1 MWSGNGARISKAK
14 EESFSACEDAHVE
27 LDLKDAK
34 RHAAYW
40 VILLSLGYW
49 SLFNTAF
56 TFHIV
61 SIYGEFGIDASQA
74 VKIFLPI
81 SVISVISRFLGSY
94 LSDRIAIK
102 YIYIAYGISLI
113 IASIAMMILN
123 TTIGTLLVI
132 IGYGIG
138 TGLFGM
144 LNIVTWPKLY
154 GRKHLGAV
162 SGFAMS
168 IIVAGS
174 AIGPWA
180 FSMVYRFTH
189 SYQGTGVI
197 GLAVSSCIMLAI
209 LFIPFSTEKNKKRN
223 NP

>member
-1 MWSGNGARISKAK
+1 MV
-14 EESFSACEDAHVE
+14 F
-27 LDLKDAK
+27 
-34 RHAAYW
+34 
-40 VILLSLGYW
+40 SLGYW

-61 SIYGEFGIDASQA
+61 SIYGELGISASEA

-81 SVISVISRFLGSY
+81 SIISVLSRFLGSF
-94 LSDRIAIK
+94 LSDRIPIK
-102 YIYIAYGISLI
+102 YIYIVYGISLI
-113 IASIAMMILN
+113 IASVAMLSLH
-123 TTIGTLLVI
+123 TTLGTLLVI

-138 TGLFGM
+138 SGLFGM

-174 AIGPWA
+174 AIGPWI
-180 FSMVYRFTH
+180 FSMVQRFTH
-189 SYQGTGVI
+189 SYQNTGLYGMVI
-197 GLAVSSCIMLAI
+197 SSILLLAI
-209 LFIPFSTEKNKKRN
+209 IIIPFQKKD
-223 NP
+223 